1 MFFCQVNPKIHFWT
15 SSMKF
20 SKNFFCLKKKTSSR
34 LLFALPKIS
43 FWKGKYKERD
53 CLFLS
58 RTALP
63 KRFLGSQNQWFW
75 QRNRLFRTGDPIK

>member
-1 MFFCQVNPKIHFWT
+1 
-15 SSMKF
+15 MKF

-43 FWKGKYKERD
+43 FWKGKDKKRD
-53 CLFLS
+53 CVFLS

-63 KRFLGSQNQWFW
+63 KRFWGSQNH
-75 QRNRLFRTGDPIK
+75 